1 MSDRMRIVLEIG
13 PKGRKVVA
21 GAIDWP
27 GLERGGRNE
36 DVAIE
41 KLLAYVSRYAPV
53 ADHAGLAGDL
63 QRQADAPEVVERYP
77 GNTSTDF
84 WGIAHVPSPLERDTL
99 PEPDLERRL
108 ALLRGTWAHFDSTMA
123 RIDGELRPGARGG
136 GRTREQVVR
145 HVILNEP
152 DQFAKKVGVR
162 VPIETLLDPE
172 ARAAYREAFV
182 DGIRSANAAG
192 PMVGR
197 SWTLAFLLRRTA
209 QHVMDHAWEME
220 DRDPAAASAA
230 ETAQKA

>member
-27 GLERGGRNE
+27 GLERGGRND

-53 ADHAGLAGDL
+53 AERAGLAAEL
-63 QRQADAPEVVERYP
+63 ERQAEAPEVVERYP

-99 PEPDLERRL
+99 PEAELERRL
-108 ALLRGTWAHFDSTMA
+108 ALLRATWAQFDATVA
-123 RIDGELRPGARGG
+123 RVAGELRPGARGG
-136 GRTREQVVR
+136 GRTREQVIR
-145 HVILNEP
+145 HVLLNEP

-162 VPIETLLDPE
+162 VPLETVLDPG
-172 ARAAYREAFV
+172 ARAAYRDAFV
-182 DGIRSANAAG
+182 DGICRANAAG

-220 DRDPAAASAA
+220 DRNPAAARVA
-230 ETAQKA
+230 ERARTA